1 MIIPNQ
7 LVFPHASIKCRAVCD
22 AESRLEGHVKTLIL
36 AIIKGV
42 RMMQVSIEETL
53 EYNDLPSELKLWV
66 ISDEIIE
73 GARLPLIFLQLLKEN
88 HELIG
93 KIGRRLTF
101 PTATQLSASGFSTLT
116 DAEYPEKWLANNNFT
131 VSDKTISRVNV
142 DVTMLVYCAVEVSD
156 VLLEDMPAIDWV
168 RLNLRNA
175 GKAIGEYMESAAYA
189 LFEVGKGYTHN
200 CATLTYGEI
209 IDAKA
214 TMKNAYWIPEGFSPF
229 LVVSPDAEATLLKN
243 TDYITTE
250 RYTAGQIAT
259 MVQGES
265 GQYAG
270 CHVLVSPLLDDT
282 GDAFIIFPNDTKYGT
297 VSVLVWKRTLRV
309 KSDYELDDETTKY
322 VSTVRYGMGVVQSG
336 GVLLFQ
342 ISASP

>member
-1 MIIPNQ
+1 
-7 LVFPHASIKCRAVCD
+7 
-22 AESRLEGHVKTLIL
+22 
-36 AIIKGV
+36 
-42 RMMQVSIEETL
+42 MQVSVEETL

-73 GARLPLIFLQLLKEN
+73 GARLPLIFVQLLKED
-88 HELIG
+88 HSLIG
-93 KIGRRLTF
+93 KVGRRLVF
-101 PTATQLSASGFSTLT
+101 PTATQLSATGISTLT
-116 DAEYPEKWLANNNFT
+116 DSENPEKFLANNDYT
-131 VSDKTISRVNV
+131 VTDKTISRVNV

-175 GKAIGEYMESAAYA
+175 GKAIGEYMESAAKT
-189 LFEVGKGYTHN
+189 LFEVGRGYVHN

-214 TMKNAYWIPEGFSPF
+214 TMKNSYWIPEGFSPY
-229 LVVSPDAEATLLKN
+229 LIISPDAEAVLLKN
-243 TDYITTE
+243 SDYITTE

-270 CHVLVSPLLDDT
+270 CHVLVSPLLDAT
-282 GDAFIIFPNDTKYGT
+282 GDAFIIFPNGTKYGT

-309 KSDYELDDETTKY
+309 KSDYEIDDEVTKY
-322 VSTVRYGMGVVQSG
+322 VSSVRYGLGIVQSG

-342 ISASP
+342 VSSSP